1 MRQPARR
8 RLSPGRPLSIVS
20 LNFFLPSTAVSL
32 PPASSQGD
40 FWFAFLA
47 ILLEGLP
54 FILLGAL
61 ISGAIDAWLPSNLM
75 DRMLPK
81 NGNLAIIASGL
92 LGIIFPVCECA
103 IVPVIRR
110 LVQKGLPVGCAMS
123 YMLAAPIVNP
133 IVALSTW
140 SAFQGRDPWLMTW
153 ARSGTGFLIAVLAG
167 LVLARIP
174 AVSLL
179 RERVLAAIPAKP
191 LPGSAKP
198 AAPKA
203 RRSAGQGLVH
213 AFGAAQRDFLD
224 VALYFIIGV
233 AIAALMQTQVLYRPD
248 LQGSIQYLAGNPWL
262 AAPVLMVM
270 AFILSLCSTT
280 DAFVV
285 AQDAIFPATA
295 KLAFLVFGP
304 MFDMKLIF
312 LYSSVLKPKVV
323 LWLGIGLFLA
333 VYAASF
339 AMRTIF

>member
-1 MRQPARR
+1 M
-8 RLSPGRPLSIVS
+8 L
-20 LNFFLPSTAVSL
+20 LPN
-32 PPASSQGD
+32 PSSQGD

-61 ISGAIDAWLPSNLM
+61 ISGAIDAWLPSHLM
-75 DRMLPK
+75 DRLLPK
-81 NGNLAIIASGL
+81 NKGLAIVVSGL

-123 YMLAAPIVNP
+123 YMLASPIVNP

-140 SAFQGRDPWLMTW
+140 SAFQGRDPWIMMW
-153 ARSGTGFLIAVLAG
+153 ARTGVGFTIAVLAG
-167 LVLARIP
+167 FVLSRIP
-174 AVSLL
+174 VTSLL
-179 RERVLAAIPAKP
+179 RSRVLNSLPTKPTEAEAAAAAAKP
-191 LPGSAKP
+191 VAKRLPG
-198 AAPKA
+198 
-203 RRSAGQGLVH
+203 QGIVH
-213 AFGAAQRDFLD
+213 AFQAAQRDFLD
-224 VALYFIIGV
+224 VALYFFIGV
-233 AIAALMQTQVLYRPD
+233 AIAAMMQTQVLYRPD
-248 LQGSIQYLAGNPWL
+248 LQSGIQFLAGSPWL
-262 AAPVLMVM
+262 AAPVLMIM

-304 MFDMKLIF
+304 MMDMKLIF

-323 LWLGIGLFLA
+323 LWLGIGLFIA

-339 AMRTIF
+339 AMGTVLTPPK